1 MEFFKDTSFQFMKY
15 RKAWA
20 IASGSVAVASLVAV
34 FAVGHLNV
42 GIDFAGGTQV
52 IVRFAAPP
60 TSDQLRSQLAAAGI
74 DDAQIQSFGDAASGE
89 FMVRTPLREGG
100 LEGNASEIVDS
111 LASVYNQGVDSGP
124 FDLNLRGAAA
134 LASLLVQA
142 DPDLIARNDEVLGRA
157 HYQEMADAVL
167 AVRQERGILT
177 SWVEVEAIDE
187 VSPEAM
193 TALREGARIGAF
205 ALLGEE
211 IVGPAIGAEL
221 RSRGL
226 WAIALS
232 LVGILGYIWIRFEL
246 RFGVGALMALLH
258 DVTIMLGIYALMGYE
273 FNLSTIAAF
282 LTLVGYSV
290 NDTVVVFDRVREN
303 MHRSRR
309 QPLDKV
315 IDLSLNQTLSRTVL
329 TSGTTFLAVAAIYV
343 LGGEVLRGF
352 SFVVMVGVVIG
363 TYSSI
368 FVASPF
374 TLFWEAMVAKR
385 QGTKPRLSA
394 AA

>member
-1 MEFFKDTSFQFMKY
+1 MEFFKGTSFQFMKY
-15 RKAWA
+15 RKVWA
-20 IASGSVAVASLVAV
+20 IASGAVAIASLVAV

-60 TSDQLRSQLAAAGI
+60 TSDELRSQLAAAGI
-74 DDAQIQSFGDAASGE
+74 DDAQIQSFGDPASGE
-89 FMVRTPLREGG
+89 FMVRTPLREGS
-100 LEGNASEIVDS
+100 LEGNAKEIIDS
-111 LASVYNQGVDSGP
+111 LKSAYNQGVDGGP

-134 LASLLVQA
+134 LASLLVEA
-142 DPDLIARNDEVLGRA
+142 DPDLIARNDQELGRA
-157 HYQEMADAVL
+157 HYEEMADAVL
-167 AVRQERGILT
+167 AIRQERGILT
-177 SWVEVEAIDE
+177 SWAEVEAIDE

-193 TALREGARIGAF
+193 TALREGGRIGAF

-221 RSRGL
+221 RSRGI

-258 DVTIMLGIYALMGYE
+258 DVTIMLGIYAVMGYE